1 MNGVFRLEE
10 QMPNIKSAKKR
21 MELSGK
27 ARVRNRSERARIRTA
42 VKGVRATTSAED
54 AQEQLRSVVKLLDRA
69 ATKRLIHPNRVARVK
84 SQLEK
89 HTRSLT
95 S

>member
-1 MNGVFRLEE
+1 MKL
-10 QMPNIKSAKKR
+10 SAK
-21 MELSGK
+21 
-27 ARVRNRSERARIRTA
+27 ARLRNRSERAKIRTA
-42 VKGVRATTSAED
+42 IKEVRATTSAKD
-54 AQEQLRSVVKLLDRA
+54 SQEQLRGVVKLLDRA

>member
-1 MNGVFRLEE
+1 MQGVDHLEE

-21 MELSGK
+21 MELSAK
-27 ARVRNRSERARIRTA
+27 ARLRNRSERARIRTA
-42 VKGVRATTSAED
+42 IKGVRATTSSKE
-54 AQEQLRSVVKLLDRA
+54 AQEQLRAVIKLLDRA

-84 SQLEK
+84 SQLER

>member
-1 MNGVFRLEE
+1 MKGVFRLKE

-21 MELSGK
+21 MKLSAK
-27 ARVRNRSERARIRTA
+27 ARLRNRSERAKIRTA
-42 VKGVRATTSAED
+42 IKEVRATTSAKD
-54 AQEQLRSVVKLLDRA
+54 SQEQLRGVVKLLDRA

>member
-1 MNGVFRLEE
+1 
-10 QMPNIKSAKKR
+10 
-21 MELSGK
+21 
-27 ARVRNRSERARIRTA
+27 
-42 VKGVRATTSAED
+42 
-54 AQEQLRSVVKLLDRA
+54 LDRA

>member
-1 MNGVFRLEE
+1 MQGVFRLEE

-21 MELSGK
+21 MVLSGK
-27 ARVRNRSERARIRTA
+27 ARLRNRSERAKIRTA
-42 VKGVRATTSAED
+42 VKGVRATTSAKD

>member
-27 ARVRNRSERARIRTA
+27 ARLRNRSERARIRTA
-42 VKGVRATTSAED
+42 VKGVRATTSAKD

>member
-1 MNGVFRLEE
+1 MKGVFRLEE

-27 ARVRNRSERARIRTA
+27 ARLRNRSERAKIRTA
-42 VKGVRATTSAED
+42 VKGVHATTSAKE